1 MDDPGLNAA
10 DHHAA
15 LRGLARL
22 NRLGGG
28 TESTWEA
35 ILLFSRR
42 RGLRALR
49 VLDVACGGGDVL
61 VELARRA
68 GRVGLELSI
77 DGCDLSGQ
85 ALEHARQ
92 RAAEAGMGI
101 HFFTCD
107 ALRDP
112 LPTGYDL
119 VMSSLFLHHLTRAQS
134 VLLLRRMAEAA
145 GRMVLI
151 NDLARSRL
159 NVGLVGLVARLVS
172 RSPIVH
178 ADGPQSVRAAW
189 SPAELRELC
198 IEAGLPGA
206 RIKPQFP
213 CRMLMVW
220 EKPL

>member
-1 MDDPGLNAA
+1 MDDPGLDAA
-10 DHHAA
+10 SHHAA

-35 ILLFSRR
+35 ISLFCQR

-49 VLDVACGGGDVL
+49 VLDLACGGGDVP

-68 GRVGLELSI
+68 GRAGLELSI
-77 DGCDLSGQ
+77 DGCDLNGQ

-92 RAAEAGMGI
+92 RASDAGARV
-101 HFFTCD
+101 HFFACD

-119 VMSSLFLHHLTRAQS
+119 VMSSLFLHHLTRAQA
-134 VLLLRRMAEAA
+134 VLLLRRMAEVA

-159 NVGLVGLVARLVS
+159 NVGLVGLAARMVS
-172 RSPIVH
+172 TSPIVH

-189 SPAELRELC
+189 SLAELRELC
-198 IEAGLPGA
+198 VEAELAGA
-206 RIKPQFP
+206 RVTAQFP

-220 EKPL
+220 EKPS